1 MYVLRLHVLRLLFG
15 SPFRMSL
22 QVSTET
28 KRKNPKPKQKPQNI
42 NQNQNTR
49 YIGTCIGDSSEK
61 DVIQMYITTSTY
73 S

>member
-1 MYVLRLHVLRLLFG
+1 MCVLRLHVLRLLFG

-22 QVSTET
+22 QVST
-28 KRKNPKPKQKPQNI
+28 KKKNPKPRQKPQNK
-42 NQNQNTR
+42 NQNQNTI
-49 YIGTCIGDSSEK
+49 YIGTCIGDNSEK